1 MKASKTNSCLVL
13 MGSSEASYEHRFLRE
28 YEAPPP
34 VGVLEVKALA
44 RKDGGARH
52 ASSWEGG
59 EGERICFQRREDES
73 LLWRYC
79 REIS

>member
-1 MKASKTNSCLVL
+1 

-28 YEAPPP
+28 YEPPPP
-34 VGVLEVKALA
+34 VGFFGGAKTLVGEG
-44 RKDGGARH
+44 GGARH
-52 ASSWEGG
+52 ASSGG
-59 EGERICFQRREDES
+59 KGWGGVGWGGWGRGRICFQRREEES